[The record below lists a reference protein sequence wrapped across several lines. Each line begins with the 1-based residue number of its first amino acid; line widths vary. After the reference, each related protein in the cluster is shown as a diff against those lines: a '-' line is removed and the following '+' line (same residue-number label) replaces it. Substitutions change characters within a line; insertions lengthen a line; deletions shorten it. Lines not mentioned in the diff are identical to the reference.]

1 MNKKILIIG
10 SNSFAGSSFVNFCL
24 NSKIKIIGVSRSK
37 EKPIFCPYKENKFR
51 KNFIFFKINLN
62 IDSDQKK
69 LIKIIKKNKI
79 NIIVNFA
86 AQGMVAES
94 WKTPEDWYNTN
105 IVSSVAFINKLK
117 VFKNSIK
124 FINFSTPEVYGNTKK
139 IIKENNNFKSTTPY
153 ALSRATFDNHLFL
166 LNKYQKFPVIITRAS
181 NIFGPYQQLYRIIPK
196 TIISFLKRKKIILDG
211 NGSSVRSFIY
221 IDDVSNAL
229 LKICYNGKIGS
240 TYHISTNNFISI
252 EELVKLISLKMS
264 AKKLISLKKEDRL
277 GKDFAYKLN
286 SSFLRKSLK
295 WKPLIE
301 LQQGLDKTINW
312 ISNDFAKL
320 KKISTNY
327 NHKK

>member
-229 LKICYNGKIGS
+229 LRICYNGKIGS